1 MTDIETL
8 LRATL
13 RSHADRAPT
22 ADEVL
27 RELPDLGS
35 LAPGEPREDTPR
47 RSVKRWAIPAL
58 AAAAVAIVVVSAAV
72 LLPDRNGESRG
83 VSNHPSTSPLAPQ
96 APPGTRLVGMGRLA
110 VAVPEGWSTNDEKC
124 GIPLSNTVLFEAN
137 GQRTCLITLRPKVS
151 ALHIVS
157 TTSAFAR
164 PWMNQDLPSSEVDG
178 VTIERSPTRTGGD
191 PPLAHMGNGL
201 AVGALVAPSEGVV
214 MWMTSP
220 DPTVVDSVLDSV
232 IVLPAGWVT
241 IPFNPNLPL
250 LPNEL
255 VALKRIGLNVEIT
268 RRDLPGRSA
277 GALSGVTPAFG
288 SVVPVGSTVHL
299 VVDSGN

>member
-13 RSHADRAPT
+13 RSHADQAPT

-27 RELPDLGS
+27 RELPNLGS
-35 LAPGEPREDTPR
+35 LAPGEAPEDVRR

-83 VSNHPSTSPLAPQ
+83 VSNHPSTSPSAPQ

-110 VAVPEGWSTNDEKC
+110 VAVPEGWSTNHEKC
-124 GIPLSNTVLFEAN
+124 GTPLSNTVNFEAN
-137 GQRTCLITLRPKVS
+137 RVVWCGLAHRPQVS
-151 ALHIVS
+151 ALHIVPA
-157 TTSAFAR
+157 TSPLAL
-164 PWMNQDLPSSEVDG
+164 PWIYQHLTVGELDG
-178 VTIERSPTRTGGD
+178 ITIERTPTHTGNEGS
-191 PPLAHMGNGL
+191 A
-201 AVGALVAPSEGVV
+201 GALVARSAGVV
-214 MWMTSP
+214 MYVTSP
-220 DPTVVDSVLDSV
+220 HRAVVDSVLDSV

-250 LPNEL
+250 LLNER
-255 VALKRIGLNVEIT
+255 VALEHAGLKVEVI
-268 RRDLPGRSA
+268 RRDLPGRSSGSLL
-277 GALSGVTPAFG
+277 GATPAFG
-288 SVVPVGSTVHL
+288 SVVRVGSTVHV
-299 VVDSGN
+299 VVDSRN

>member
-13 RSHADRAPT
+13 RSYADQAPT

-35 LAPGEPREDTPR
+35 LASGEAPDGRG
-47 RSVKRWAIPAL
+47 RSMKRWGIPAL

-83 VSNHPSTSPLAPQ
+83 VSNHPSTSPSAPQ

-124 GIPLSNTVLFEAN
+124 GTPLSNTVNFEAN
-137 GQRTCLITLRPKVS
+137 GVLACAINPRPHVS

-157 TTSAFAR
+157 ATSPLALI
-164 PWMNQDLPSSEVDG
+164 WTSWKHLPATELDG
-178 VTIERSPTRTGGD
+178 ITIERTPTSRGD
-191 PPLAHMGNGL
+191 EGS
-201 AVGALVAPSEGVV
+201 VGALVARSAGVV
-214 MWMTSP
+214 MYVTSP
-220 DPTVVDSVLDSV
+220 HRAVVDSVLDSV

-268 RRDLPGRSA
+268 WRDLPGRST
-277 GALSGVTPAFG
+277 GALIGATPAFG
-288 SVVPVGSTVHL
+288 TVVPVESTVHL
-299 VVDSGN
+299 VVDSRN